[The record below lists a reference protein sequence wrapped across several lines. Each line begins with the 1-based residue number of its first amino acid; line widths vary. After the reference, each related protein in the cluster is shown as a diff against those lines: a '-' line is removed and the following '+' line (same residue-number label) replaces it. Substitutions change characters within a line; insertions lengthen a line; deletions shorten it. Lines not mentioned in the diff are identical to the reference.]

1 MICWDTT
8 ESEDKLIGVS
18 EIDLEEN
25 WDTTKSVGV
34 FGRGT
39 NCCRLSTILPVGTA
53 IKFPILVYLFG
64 GLRRA
69 DIRSLVKWDRSGDL
83 PGFILEAGIGP

>member
-8 ESEDKLIGVS
+8 KSEGKLIGVS

-25 WDTTKSVGV
+25 WDTTESVGV

-39 NCCRLSTILPVGTA
+39 KCCRLSTILPVGTA

-69 DIRSLVKWDRSGDL
+69 DIRSADKWDRSGDL
-83 PGFILEAGIGP
+83 PRFILEARIGP

>member
-8 ESEDKLIGVS
+8 ESVDKLIGVS
-18 EIDLEEN
+18 EIDLEES
-25 WDTTKSVGV
+25 WDTTNSIGV

-39 NCCRLSTILPVGTA
+39 SCCRLSTILLVGTA
-53 IKFPILVYLFG
+53 IKFPMLVYLFG

-69 DIRSLVKWDRSGDL
+69 DIRSLGKWDRSGDL

>member
-1 MICWDTT
+1 MSRRFGGDDELTKDVWRYMFG
-8 ESEDKLIGVS
+8 LIELV
-18 EIDLEEN
+18 
-25 WDTTKSVGV
+25 
-34 FGRGT
+34 GRGIS
-39 NCCRLSTILPVGTA
+39 CCRLSTILPVGTA
-53 IKFPILVYLFG
+53 IKFPILIYLFG